1 MECRVAVPVVSLEG
15 VPVLDGQECR
25 NYSPP
30 MKPSQHFLFILCVAL
45 PAFWDCPANGEKIS
59 GVTRYVRFAHD
70 DIVSYGIL
78 ENDKI
83 QEIKGDLFGK
93 WEKTDKTH
101 DLDEVKLL
109 VPSRPT
115 QVIAMAG
122 NYKSHLDTEKG
133 GITTIVTT
141 ITEITTDAK
150 GGTTISKQ
158 ETATETRV
166 SGEVP
171 EKFRFP
177 QPFFKSPSCLLADG
191 GNIVIPPDA
200 GVVHFEAEMVIVIAK
215 KARNISKEHA
225 LDFVLGV
232 TCGNDI
238 SAREWQKNDVQWW
251 RAKGSDTFGP
261 CGPCI
266 TSGLDYDNLQMKLR
280 LNGKMMQDENTSYLI
295 NDVRT
300 MVSVISRH
308 VTLNPGDLI
317 FTGTPGTTSGI
328 EPGDTVEVEIEGVG
342 VLRNNVVAG
351 K

>member
-1 MECRVAVPVVSLEG
+1 MPVVSPGDL
-15 VPVLDGQECR
+15 PVLDAKECR
-25 NYSPP
+25 SYSLP
-30 MKPSQHFLFILCVAL
+30 MRSHHHFSFILCVAL
-45 PAFWDCPANGEKIS
+45 LASWNSPSNGEKIP

-70 DIVSYGIL
+70 EIVSYGIL
-78 ENDKI
+78 ENDKVR
-83 QEIKGDLFGK
+83 EINGDLFGK
-93 WEKTDKTH
+93 WDKTDKIH

-115 QVIAMAG
+115 QIIAMAG
-122 NYKSHLDTEKG
+122 NYKSHLGGEKG
-133 GITTIVTT
+133 VTTTIVTT
-141 ITEITTDAK
+141 LTEITTNTK
-150 GGTTISKQ
+150 GNTTISEQ
-158 ETATETRV
+158 EIATETRV

-177 QPFFKSPSCLLADG
+177 QPFFKSPSCLLPEG
-191 GNIVIPPDA
+191 GNIVIPQDA
-200 GVVHFEAEMVIVIAK
+200 GVVHFEAEMVIVISK
-215 KARNISKEHA
+215 KARNVSKVKA

-266 TSGLDYDNLQMKLR
+266 ASGLDYDNLQMKLR
-280 LNGKMMQDENTSYLI
+280 LNGKVMQDENTSYLI

-300 MVSVISRH
+300 TVSFISRH

>member
-1 MECRVAVPVVSLEG
+1 MRSHHHFSL
-15 VPVLDGQECR
+15 
-25 NYSPP
+25 
-30 MKPSQHFLFILCVAL
+30 ILCTAL
-45 PAFWDCPANGEKIS
+45 LASWNSPANGEKIS
-59 GVTRYVRFAHD
+59 DITRYVRFAHD

-78 ENDKI
+78 ESDKI

-101 DLDEVKLL
+101 DLGEVKLL

-122 NYKSHLDTEKG
+122 NYKSHLGGEKG
-133 GITTIVTT
+133 GVTTIVTT
-141 ITEITTDAK
+141 TTEITTDAK
-150 GGTTISKQ
+150 GGSTISKQ
-158 ETATETRV
+158 ETETETRV

-177 QPFFKSPSCLLADG
+177 QPFFKSPSCLLPDG
-191 GNIVIPPDA
+191 ENIVIPPDA
-200 GVVHFEAEMVIVIAK
+200 GAVHFEAEMVIVIAK
-215 KARNISKEHA
+215 RARSVSKEQA

-280 LNGKMMQDENTSYLI
+280 LNGKVMQDENTGYMI

-317 FTGTPGTTSGI
+317 FTGTPGATSGI

-342 VLRNNVVAG
+342 ILRNRVIAG
-351 K
+351 E